1 MSEKIEIIRPISSEL
16 NILTRSD
23 GSAIIT
29 QGNYFEDLLKFNVF
43 KNSL

>member
-1 MSEKIEIIRPISSEL
+1 MSGNIKIIRPITSEL

-29 QGNYFEDLLKFNVF
+29 QGEPYKV
-43 KNSL
+43 